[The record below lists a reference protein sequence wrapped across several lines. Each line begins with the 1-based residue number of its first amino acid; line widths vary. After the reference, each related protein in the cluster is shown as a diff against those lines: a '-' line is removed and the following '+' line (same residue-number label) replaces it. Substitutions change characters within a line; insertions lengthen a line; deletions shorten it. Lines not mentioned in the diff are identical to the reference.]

1 VVGVPDGAT
10 PENEANS
17 ETAQDAPP
25 PAGEETEPPP
35 PEEQIDNE
43 IITAGMTESAREW
56 LGGIFG
62 FDTEYQHESGGGGAG
77 GQFMFANV
85 DELDGIIAKW
95 TTQRDEIEADL
106 KRIGDAFNEINAPA
120 GDPMSEGQANTARS
134 SLVSMGEHCSQMLE
148 YAKGYIKKLEEARVE
163 MSTMDED
170 AATALR
176 TTYDA

>member
-1 VVGVPDGAT
+1 MGVPDGAT
-10 PENEANS
+10 PETEAND
-17 ETAQDAPP
+17 ETARDAPP
-25 PAGEETEPPP
+25 PANGEENEPPP
-35 PEEQIDNE
+35 PEQQIDNE
-43 IITAGMTESAREW
+43 IMTAEAREW

-62 FDTEYQHESGGGGAG
+62 FDTTFQHESGGGGAG

-85 DELDGIIAKW
+85 DELDAIITKW

-120 GDPMSEGQANTARS
+120 GDPMSQGQANTARS
-134 SLVSMGEHCSQMLE
+134 SLVSMGEHCSQMLK
-148 YAKGYIKKLEEARVE
+148 YADSYIRKLNQARVE

-170 AATALR
+170 AATSLR